1 MANYQGDELIA
12 LIDQLMTVK
21 RQVSQ
26 INKAW
31 LEKTHLT
38 SLDLEILLA
47 VKQAGTMTNA
57 ELAAACSVVRPL
69 TSRQTWGLITRG
81 FLKSENDPNDR
92 RKNQLSLTDAGQ
104 QKLAVIRTQLNHNL
118 KTSVQ
123 RNELVRLA
131 ATIDKLNHHLD
142 AISKLS

>member
-1 MANYQGDELIA
+1 MA

-47 VKQAGTMTNA
+47 IKQAGTMTNA

-81 FLKSENDPNDR
+81 FLKSENDPDDR
-92 RKNQLSLTDAGQ
+92 RKNQLSLTDAGR
-104 QKLAVIRTQLNHNL
+104 QKLAVILTQLDHNL

-123 RNELVRLA
+123 RKELVRLA
-131 ATIDKLNHHLD
+131 AAIDKLRHDLG
-142 AISKLS
+142 AVAKRS

>member
-1 MANYQGDELIA
+1 MTNYRSDELMA
-12 LIDQLMTVK
+12 LIVQLMTVK

-26 INKAW
+26 INKVW

-47 VKQAGTMTNA
+47 IKQAGTMTNA

-81 FLKSENDPNDR
+81 FLKSENDPDGR
-92 RKNQLSLTDAGQ
+92 RKNQLSLTDAGR
-104 QKLAVIRTQLNHNL
+104 QKLAVIRTQLDHNL

-123 RNELVRLA
+123 RKELVRLA
-131 ATIDKLNHHLD
+131 AAIDKLRHDLG
-142 AISKLS
+142 AVAK